1 MCCVT
6 HKDLCC
12 VTLLADDTHVVSFIA
27 MFCHKSYF
35 LRYRDLD
42 GGGPQ
47 VNEHHSM
54 THHEVIPSEPS
65 DIGQATLVTT
75 SPGMVTSIISFF
87 LLFHIWRV
95 RWSDFT
101 NFFEEMKR

>member
-6 HKDLCC
+6 HKDLCD
-12 VTLLADDTHVVSFIA
+12 VTFLAAATHVVSFITV
-27 MFCHKSYF
+27 FCTLLSYF

-75 SPGMVTSIISFF
+75 SPGMVISIISFF
-87 LLFHIWRV
+87 LLFHIC
-95 RWSDFT
+95 T
-101 NFFEEMKR
+101 Q